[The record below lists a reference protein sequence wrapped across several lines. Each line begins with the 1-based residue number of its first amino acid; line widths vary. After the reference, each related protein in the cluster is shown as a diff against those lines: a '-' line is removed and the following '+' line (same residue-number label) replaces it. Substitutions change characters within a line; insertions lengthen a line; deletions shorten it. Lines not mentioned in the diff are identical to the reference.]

1 MRSISFKPSTKLGW
15 WSVGLA
21 SAYFVLMPMWSFFG
35 SLGAYPAFLCGFVAG
50 IIGLIAVIKQHE
62 RSLLVYLA
70 MIPLLFE
77 VIFILGEFL
86 IPH

>member
-1 MRSISFKPSTKLGW
+1 
-15 WSVGLA
+15 
-21 SAYFVLMPMWSFFG
+21 MWSFFG